1 MALANEIKELEEK
14 LEWCRIGFWE
24 LETRMRYYEN
34 RLMMLEKGREEE
46 RKKRYFEN
54 FICIPEVAE
63 EIKKIIKD
71 LAEMKIK
78 DLAID
83 VDEMKFLE
91 NIFRDAIREEAIT
104 LIGDMAMI
112 IKDLVKKE
120 IVDKI
125 KADKIKGDDT
135 IYEIGEKII
144 QLLDTEILEHL
155 IEKLKEKLSEID
167 IEDIIRR
174 MIQRYIERNT

>member
-1 MALANEIKELEEK
+1 MALANEIIKDLEEK
-14 LEWCRIGFWE
+14 LRWCKIGFWE

-34 RLMMLEKGREEE
+34 RLMILEKKREME
-46 RKKRYFEN
+46 RKDRYFED

-63 EIKKIIKD
+63 EIKKSIKD
-71 LAEMKIK
+71 LAKMKIK
-78 DLAID
+78 DLVADID
-83 VDEMKFLE
+83 DMIFLKD
-91 NIFRDAIREEAIT
+91 IFGEAIRDEATT
-104 LIGDMAMI
+104 LIGDMAMM

-125 KADKIKGDDT
+125 KSDIS
-135 IYEIGEKII
+135 IYVIGEEII
-144 QLLDTEILEHL
+144 QLLDTEILDLL
-155 IEKLKEKLSEID
+155 IKKLKEKLSEID

>member
-1 MALANEIKELEEK
+1 MTFEIIKDLDEK
-14 LEWCRIGFWE
+14 LKWCKIGFWE

-34 RLMMLEKGREEE
+34 HLMILEKKHEMEQ
-46 RKKRYFEN
+46 KDRYFEN

-63 EIKKIIKD
+63 EIKKSIKD
-71 LAEMKIK
+71 LAKMKIK
-78 DLAID
+78 DLVAD
-83 VDEMKFLE
+83 VDDMIFLKD
-91 NIFRDAIREEAIT
+91 IFREAIREEATI
-104 LIGDMAMI
+104 LIDDMTMM

-125 KADKIKGDDT
+125 KSDIS
-135 IYEIGEKII
+135 IYVIGEEII
-144 QLLDTEILEHL
+144 QLLDTKILDLL
-155 IEKLKEKLSEID
+155 IKKLKEKLSEID